1 MARTKKHAAYDA
13 DRIMKEL
20 MVAVVEAYEENGEL
34 KLTAKEFEISE
45 LKVRKLL
52 ITADAYHND
61 LSEMVNCL
69 YKEGH
74 SVKEIQMLTGL
85 GRSSVNGYLP
95 YTKAVYKAEEL
106 SLNAEKI
113 GMFRRRQQAVR
124 ALAENPCEDRLWNVV
139 IAFQKYPFHT
149 ASGLP
154 FVYEL
159 KKERS
164 GRYNKELIVSRCR
177 DSKTIVWS
185 SVLMAYEKAVDLIG
199 EVVERPKGLG
209 DIRGVSYIYPLFY
222 RFGIIEIPD
231 IVANKMEPKRPLSRK
246 N

>member
-1 MARTKKHAAYDA
+1 M
-13 DRIMKEL
+13 
-20 MVAVVEAYEENGEL
+20 VEAYEENGEL

-52 ITADAYHND
+52 ITADVYHND

-113 GMFRRRQQAVR
+113 GMFRRRQQ
-124 ALAENPCEDRLWNVV
+124 
-139 IAFQKYPFHT
+139 
-149 ASGLP
+149 G
-154 FVYEL
+154 
-159 KKERS
+159 
-164 GRYNKELIVSRCR
+164 
-177 DSKTIVWS
+177 
-185 SVLMAYEKAVDLIG
+185 G
-199 EVVERPKGLG
+199 EGLG
-209 DIRGVSYIYPLFY
+209 GESVRGQALECCDCLPEVSVPY
-222 RFGIIEIPD
+222 RFGLALC
-231 IVANKMEPKRPLSRK
+231 V
-246 N
+246 

>member
-113 GMFRRRQQAVR
+113 GMFRRRQQAAR

-159 KKERS
+159 KKE
-164 GRYNKELIVSRCR
+164 
-177 DSKTIVWS
+177 
-185 SVLMAYEKAVDLIG
+185 
-199 EVVERPKGLG
+199 
-209 DIRGVSYIYPLFY
+209 
-222 RFGIIEIPD
+222 
-231 IVANKMEPKRPLSRK
+231 
-246 N
+246 